1 MSSSGSGKGL
11 GPTREGWPPMTYM
24 YLCAYACVYYM
35 YTYSVIRVWRET
47 ERERQRQ
54 RERERETE
62 TERERLEYPPELCL
76 TTTNAPWE
84 LRGLPV
90 TALPLNVRTLAS
102 ASTSH

>member
-1 MSSSGSGKGL
+1 
-11 GPTREGWPPMTYM
+11 M
-24 YLCAYACVYYM
+24 YG
-35 YTYSVIRVWRET
+35 
-47 ERERQRQ
+47 ERQKERD
-54 RERERETE
+54 RDKERERETE

>member
-35 YTYSVIRVWRET
+35 YTYSVIRIWRET

-54 RERERETE
+54 KGKDLNT
-62 TERERLEYPPELCL
+62 RLSSVSPRPMR
-76 TTTNAPWE
+76 
-84 LRGLPV
+84 RGSSEVSP
-90 TALPLNVRTLAS
+90 
-102 ASTSH
+102 